1 MYESLIAHCEI
12 DLSKSEHGQHS
23 DGFRVLGVQMGRVGQ
38 QLGIEFVISVGDNF
52 YQHGL
57 TGPLDP
63 KFATSFS
70 NIYTADSLQT
80 QWFAGKPSFNNAN

>member
-1 MYESLIAHCEI
+1 MNCESLISLYDI
-12 DLSKSEHGQHS
+12 DLSMGEHWQTTDS
-23 DGFRVLGVQMGRVGQ
+23 CMGVQMGRVAQ

-63 KFATSFS
+63 KFAKSFS
-70 NIYTADSLQT
+70 DVYTADSLQT
-80 QWFAGKPSFNNAN
+80 QWFAGNPSFNISN